1 MFDMRN
7 PSFGC
12 GANVLKTAPSR
23 TQFCFF
29 AFSTI
34 CRIAIS
40 LNLGGGSGDVERGC
54 GCGGG
59 GGSGVDVRDVGSVC
73 DGCCESGRVCACVGC
88 TGPRGCGCGG
98 GVRDGGSLNRALHDR
113 AT

>member
-1 MFDMRN
+1 MFARRN

-23 TQFCFF
+23 TQFCVG

-34 CRIAIS
+34 CRIATS
-40 LNLGGGSGDVERGC
+40 LNLGSGSGVEERGG

-59 GGSGVDVRDVGSVC
+59 GGSGVDVRDVGGVC

-88 TGPRGCGCGG
+88 SGPRGGG
-98 GVRDGGSLNRALHDR
+98 IVVGVRDGSSVNRAFQ
-113 AT
+113 A